1 MLAEGMRLC
10 ARCLPASPVSPCRE
24 RGPSRGP
31 SRGLR
36 GAFVARP
43 SCHRYHSPHHPRRS
57 LSSASPRLSHRP
69 APAGSGRRIGHHS
82 VWLCARAGLPGIH
95 VPNSDA
101 IGGCP
106 RPPLP
111 PSPPI
116 RPSCCVVSK
125 ITPSGS
131 SVEEGVEMLYSLGAR
146 DWAPAHLL
154 RHPHRPHCLSIVYR
168 LPLDAFQALRPH
180 GFC

>member
-1 MLAEGMRLC
+1 MLTFR
-10 ARCLPASPVSPCRE
+10 RQ
-24 RGPSRGP
+24 PSRGHDSPSTHLDPCWPKGCDSARAAFLLPRRHPVGSGAFAGP

-36 GAFVARP
+36 RTSLVP
-43 SCHRYHSPHHPRRS
+43 SLPLFSPPS
-57 LSSASPRLSHRP
+57 SLLSSASPRLSHRP
-69 APAGSGRRIGHHS
+69 APAVARVRAPRRAS
-82 VWLCARAGLPGIH
+82 FREAARAESSGIH

-111 PSPPI
+111 PLPPI

-131 SVEEGVEMLYSLGAR
+131 SVEEGVEMLYSLGGR
-146 DWAPAHLL
+146 DWAPAPYSGT
-154 RHPHRPHCLSIVYR
+154 RTAPIVCR
-168 LPLDAFQALRPH
+168 
-180 GFC
+180 

>member
-10 ARCLPASPVSPCRE
+10 ARCLLASPVSPCRE
-24 RGPSRGP
+24 RGPSRGLRRTSLVP
-31 SRGLR
+31 SL
-36 GAFVARP
+36 
-43 SCHRYHSPHHPRRS
+43 HSPHHPRRS

-69 APAGSGRRIGHHS
+69 APAVARVRAPRRAS
-82 VWLCARAGLPGIH
+82 FREAARAESSGIH

-111 PSPPI
+111 PLPPI

-131 SVEEGVEMLYSLGAR
+131 SVEEGVEMLYSLGGR
-146 DWAPAHLL
+146 DWAPAPYSGT
-154 RHPHRPHCLSIVYR
+154 RTAPIVCR
-168 LPLDAFQALRPH
+168 
-180 GFC
+180 